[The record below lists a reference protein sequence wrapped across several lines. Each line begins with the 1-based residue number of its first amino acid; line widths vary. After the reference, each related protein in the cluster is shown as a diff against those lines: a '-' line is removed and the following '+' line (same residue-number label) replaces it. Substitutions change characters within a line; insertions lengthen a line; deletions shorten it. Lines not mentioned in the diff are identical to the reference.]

1 MKLFVLGFLFSL
13 FIYSPLVQLGYNYL
27 PYNYQAYSPIISLL
41 ALIPGYFL
49 IIRSHKKHTPSPT
62 IADRIKIISG
72 LFGIYLF
79 VFFLVFVIY
88 ASLFIIHPLRG
99 VAF

>member
-13 FIYSPLVQLGYNYL
+13 FIYSPLIQLGYTYL

-41 ALIPGYFL
+41 ALIPGYLL

-62 IADRIKIISG
+62 IPDRIKIISG

-79 VFFLVFVIY
+79 VFSYFF
-88 ASLFIIHPLRG
+88 
-99 VAF
+99 